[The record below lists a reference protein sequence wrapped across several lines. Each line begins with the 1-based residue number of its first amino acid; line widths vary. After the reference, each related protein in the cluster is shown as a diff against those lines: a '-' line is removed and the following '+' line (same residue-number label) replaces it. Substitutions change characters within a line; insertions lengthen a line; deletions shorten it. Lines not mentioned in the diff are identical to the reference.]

1 MKQNERRN
9 IKLKD
14 LIKFSKDFRLF
25 KKQCIVLLK
34 VQKKYRKQYRK
45 VARTKKRKNNPFI
58 KMCSV

>member
-14 LIKFSKDFRLF
+14 LIKFIKDFRLF
-25 KKQCIVLLK
+25 KKQCIVLFK
-34 VQKKYRKQYRK
+34 VQKKYRKQHQK
-45 VARTKKRKNNPFI
+45 VARTKKWKNNPFM

>member
-9 IKLKD
+9 TKLED
-14 LIKFSKDFRLF
+14 LIKFIKDFRLF
-25 KKQCIVLLK
+25 KKQCIVSLK

-45 VARTKKRKNNPFI
+45 VARTKKRRNNPFI